1 MKKTA
6 VIAED
11 HTILRDGLR
20 ALLSASKDFEVAGEA
35 TDGIEA
41 IRCVAEYLPDIILLD
56 LSMPKMNGITAIKE
70 IKKQSPKT
78 KILVLTFHRDEE
90 YILSAFQ
97 SGADGYCLKDAHFDE
112 VLKAMKTVLIGK
124 TYMSGEVSE
133 KVLTG
138 YLEQKKTIKTASSF
152 ETLTQREK
160 EILKLI
166 AEGYKSTEI
175 ADILFISAKTV
186 NKHRSNLMDKLNL
199 HNVSALTAFAIEKG
213 LVGK

>member
-1 MKKTA
+1 M
-6 VIAED
+6 
-11 HTILRDGLR
+11 
-20 ALLSASKDFEVAGEA
+20 
-35 TDGIEA
+35 
-41 IRCVAEYLPDIILLD
+41 
-56 LSMPKMNGITAIKE
+56 
-70 IKKQSPKT
+70 
-78 KILVLTFHRDEE
+78 
-90 YILSAFQ
+90 
-97 SGADGYCLKDAHFDE
+97 
-112 VLKAMKTVLIGK
+112 
-124 TYMSGEVSE
+124 SE

-213 LVGK
+213 MVG